1 MSSRVLG
8 VATRE
13 RYRVPVLCLL
23 VAISAMPGLALGPA
37 RACVDFLDGGRVI
50 AADTG
55 PPALCTQ
62 PQPSGA
68 RQTICRNRGAGLDEI
83 CAAPRIKAVTS

>member
-62 PQPSGA
+62 PLSQVRCKRSA
-68 RQTICRNRGAGLDEI
+68 ATAGRD
-83 CAAPRIKAVTS
+83 